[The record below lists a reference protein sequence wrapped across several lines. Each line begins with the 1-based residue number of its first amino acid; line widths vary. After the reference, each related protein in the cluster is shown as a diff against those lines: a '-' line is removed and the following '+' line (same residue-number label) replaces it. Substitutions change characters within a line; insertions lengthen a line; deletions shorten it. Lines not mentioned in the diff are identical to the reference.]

1 MDHGAG
7 TDRGMASEVH
17 VRDETAA
24 FAKRHVR
31 TDGAVGTDRNVRSDR
46 GCLDP
51 RRGIDLC
58 PHVAEIMAPTSASAT
73 TWPATLA
80 RP

>member
-1 MDHGAG
+1 MNHGAG
-7 TDRGMASEVH
+7 TDRGMPSEVH
-17 VRDETAA
+17 VRDKTAA
-24 FAKRHVR
+24 FATRHVR
-31 TDGAVGTDRNVRSDR
+31 TNGAVRTDRNVRSDR
-46 GCLDP
+46 GCLNP

-58 PHVAEIMAPTSASAT
+58 PHVAEIVAPTSASAT